1 MTTGRRGGD
10 AAVAPHVAAARGA
23 AGHGQPAEAREINE
37 AAEGGGKIETSTTL
51 VSAVNQQDPFDE
63 WFHFNEMI

>member
-51 VSAVNQQDPFDE
+51 VSGVNLQDRFDE

>member
-10 AAVAPHVAAARGA
+10 AAVNPHAAAARGA
-23 AGHGQPAEAREINE
+23 AGHGRPAETREINE

-51 VSAVNQQDPFDE
+51 VSG
-63 WFHFNEMI
+63 

>member
-23 AGHGQPAEAREINE
+23 AGHGQPAVTREINE
-37 AAEGGGKIETSTTL
+37 AAEGGEKIETSTTL
-51 VSAVNQQDPFDE
+51 VSG
-63 WFHFNEMI
+63 